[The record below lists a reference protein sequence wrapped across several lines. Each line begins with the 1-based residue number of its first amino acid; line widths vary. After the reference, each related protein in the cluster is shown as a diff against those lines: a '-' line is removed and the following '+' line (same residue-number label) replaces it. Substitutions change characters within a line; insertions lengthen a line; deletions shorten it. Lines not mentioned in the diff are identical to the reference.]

1 MNPYATDRQMH
12 DEGVSFEYVYK
23 VRDDIKEGDTV
34 IEVELEEPAP
44 VRVKTPR
51 GNRTPRGA
59 RKADKAARS
68 EKSGD
73 KTPRDGRRTPRGGA
87 DDDEAT
93 SHDDGPT
100 KKVRVKGEKKRKASK
115 ADDDADEDADDD
127 DADVNLAEKTL
138 GEYWWLCV
146 CVCVCVDWT
155 VIEFCIY
162 ACVFVASV
170 RNDIAETKAA
180 TTERVCFRTLFL
192 FNFFFSIF
200 LCFIKVLAA
209 TADERNVIKDQVY
222 VLQQMQSDRLKVFLY
237 FIFLYYVSIINNN
250 FFDNRLQ
257 QMNKQ
262 D

>member
-1 MNPYATDRQMH
+1 MNCGHYLWLNLIQEVYILFYFFHKFFLKIISLFHFLHFHVNDCKLIFCFEFLKRKWCLLLLLFLLNICLDNIGCLADVSDSMNPYATDRQMH

-93 SHDDGPT
+93 THDDGPT

-115 ADDDADEDADDD
+115 ADDDADDD

-138 GEYWWLCV
+138 GEY
-146 CVCVCVDWT
+146 
-155 VIEFCIY
+155 
-162 ACVFVASV
+162 
-170 RNDIAETKAA
+170 
-180 TTERVCFRTLFL
+180 
-192 FNFFFSIF
+192 
-200 LCFIKVLAA
+200 
-209 TADERNVIKDQVY
+209 
-222 VLQQMQSDRLKVFLY
+222 
-237 FIFLYYVSIINNN
+237 
-250 FFDNRLQ
+250 
-257 QMNKQ
+257 
-262 D
+262 